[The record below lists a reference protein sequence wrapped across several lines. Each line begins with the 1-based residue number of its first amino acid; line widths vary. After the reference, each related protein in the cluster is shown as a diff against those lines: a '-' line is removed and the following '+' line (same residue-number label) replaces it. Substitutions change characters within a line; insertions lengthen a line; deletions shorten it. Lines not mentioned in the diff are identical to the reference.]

1 MLCPIYSVPC
11 TDWTLSVSCFWYCLL
26 SESAK
31 RKKTYVN
38 GHIEVMACDYS
49 YLDLHERFLD
59 EEQVG
64 PIFCSASKNA
74 MKII

>member
-1 MLCPIYSVPC
+1 MYLVYDIACS
-11 TDWTLSVSCFWYCLL
+11 LSQQ
-26 SESAK
+26 K
-31 RKKTYVN
+31 GKKTYVI
-38 GHIEVMACDYS
+38 GHIEVVACDYS

-64 PIFCSASKNA
+64 PIFCSGSKNA

>member
-1 MLCPIYSVPC
+1 MIL
-11 TDWTLSVSCFWYCLL
+11 LL